1 MARRVYEL
9 ASMLGLSNKQMIDM
23 LWENNIEV
31 KNHMSVV
38 EANFEDR
45 IIKEVI
51 SQSSFTSH
59 KNNSALK
66 FVHIVGL
73 FYKNDYKINF
83 NDDINIFIA
92 ENGFGKT
99 TILNIIVATLKRD
112 KNKLKK
118 LPFKSIKL
126 GINEEIIEISKE
138 ELDYIGFS
146 KSQIRELL
154 TRLREF
160 VPEEKY
166 RIIRNKYVHTNEI
179 DIDEIFY
186 LLKRYSY
193 MEDIHDNFM
202 WEYKSRLIKKKEG
215 NKLEQKFKII
225 EKALNKEEVLYLPT
239 YRRIEEE
246 LDNFLQLSEN
256 EKRSLK
262 CKFDSSTINFGMDD
276 VETVI
281 NELTSKLKEDA
292 ITHYSI
298 MNGEILDDLLSNK
311 LELTNKEKMRIDAD
325 KIKIVIGRIGESRIK
340 KLDKLMDFITNDSD
354 VENRSFL
361 EYYLFK
367 LISIYESQKIIDE
380 KIKKYRDVCNGYL
393 VNKEIVYDEVIA
405 EVRII
410 DKENGENISFSE
422 LSSGEKQILSLFS
435 KLYLNTSKPMIFV
448 IDEPELSLSII
459 WQQKLLKDIYDSGKI
474 VLLIATTHS
483 PFIFKNKFRTFAK
496 ELKMFEKRGV
506 LND

>member
-9 ASMLGLSNKQMIDM
+9 ASILGLSNKQMIDI
-23 LWENNIEV
+23 LWENNIDV
-31 KNHMSVV
+31 KNHMSIV
-38 EANFEDR
+38 EENFEDR
-45 IIKEVI
+45 ITKEVI
-51 SQSSFTSH
+51 SQSSFISH
-59 KNNSALK
+59 KNNSSLK
-66 FVHIVGL
+66 FVDIVGL

-118 LPFKSIKL
+118 LPFKSIRL

-138 ELDYIGFS
+138 ELDHIGFS
-146 KSQIRELL
+146 KSQVRELL
-154 TRLREF
+154 LRLREYI
-160 VPEEKY
+160 PEEKY
-166 RIIRNKYVHTNEI
+166 RNIRNKYMHTNEI
-179 DIDEIFY
+179 DIEEIFY
-186 LLKRYSY
+186 LLKRYAY
-193 MEDIHDNFM
+193 IEDIHDNFM
-202 WEYKSRLIKKKEG
+202 WEYKSSLVKKKEG
-215 NKLEQKFKII
+215 NKLDQKFKLI
-225 EKALNKEEVLYLPT
+225 EKALKEEVLYLPT
-239 YRRIEEE
+239 YRRIEVE
-246 LDNFLQLSEN
+246 LDNFVQLSEN
-256 EKRSLK
+256 EKRSFK

-292 ITHYSI
+292 INHYSI

-311 LELTNKEKMRIDAD
+311 LGLSNKEKMRIDVD
-325 KIKIVIGRIGESRIK
+325 KIKIVVGRIGESRIK

-354 VENRSFL
+354 VENKSFL

-367 LISIYESQKIIDE
+367 LISIYESQKTIDE

-405 EVRII
+405 EVRIV
-410 DKENGENISFSE
+410 DKENGENINFSE

-435 KLYLNTSKPMIFV
+435 KLYLNTSKPMIFI
-448 IDEPELSLSII
+448 IDEPELSLSIV
-459 WQQKLLKDIYDSGKI
+459 WQQKLLKDIYDSGRI

-496 ELKMFEKRGV
+496 ELKMFERRGG
-506 LND
+506 LNE